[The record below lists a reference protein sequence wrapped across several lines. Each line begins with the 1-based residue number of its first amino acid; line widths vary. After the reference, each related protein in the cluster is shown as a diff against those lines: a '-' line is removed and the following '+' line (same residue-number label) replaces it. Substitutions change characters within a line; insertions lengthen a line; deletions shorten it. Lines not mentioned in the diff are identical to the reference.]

1 VGPDHAGRPS
11 PVAAERSWRPPK
23 GRVSTGRDGGATG
36 RDGGATG
43 RDGGAT
49 GRDGGA
55 TGRDGGARVALP
67 GQADAR
73 TLRCVDSFE
82 RDGLRFDVRDG
93 GPSDAE
99 VVALLHGFP
108 QDCTAWDDVTPV
120 LHEAGL
126 RTLAPD
132 QRGYSPGARPSRRT
146 AYSTGEGA
154 GDLIALLDAA
164 GAGRAHVVGH
174 DWGGV
179 VAWVAGCRYPER
191 VASLVVLS
199 APHPAAMT
207 RALTRSAQSLRS
219 WYIVLFQLP
228 VLPELLLR
236 HALRRTLTSGG
247 LPDDRARHYS
257 SRMREPGALTGA
269 LNWYR
274 GLPSSLLT
282 PVRDCPVPTT
292 YVWGRE
298 DFALGRV
305 AAEATGRQVA
315 APYRFVELAAGHW
328 LPETRPREVAS
339 VILDRVLGPGVR

>member
-1 VGPDHAGRPS
+1 
-11 PVAAERSWRPPK
+11 
-23 GRVSTGRDGGATG
+23 
-36 RDGGATG
+36 
-43 RDGGAT
+43 
-49 GRDGGA
+49 
-55 TGRDGGARVALP
+55 
-67 GQADAR
+67 
-73 TLRCVDSFE
+73 VDSFD
-82 RDGLRFDVRDG
+82 RDGFRFDVRDG
-93 GPSDAE
+93 GPRGGE
-99 VVALLHGFP
+99 VVVLLHGFP
-108 QDCTAWDDVTPV
+108 QDGTAWDDVAPV

-132 QRGYSPGARPSRRT
+132 QRGYSPGARPPRRT
-146 AYSTGEGA
+146 AYTTGECT

-174 DWGGV
+174 DWGGA

-199 APHPAAMT
+199 TPHPATMT

-219 WYIVLFQLP
+219 WYVVLFQLP
-228 VLPELLLR
+228 VLPERLLG
-236 HALRRTLTSGG
+236 RTLYRALTSSG
-247 LPDDRARHYS
+247 LPEDRAERYS
-257 SRMREPGALTGA
+257 SRMREQGALTGA

-274 GLPSSLLT
+274 GLPASLLT
-282 PVRDCPVPTT
+282 PVPDCPVPTT

-305 AAEATGRQVA
+305 AAEATGRHVT

-339 VILDRVLGPGVR
+339 VVLDRVLGPGAR